1 MRKMLASLL
10 LSPGTPTLLGD
21 DWSAQPSGNNNA
33 DCQDNEIK
41 WLDWPR
47 LLSGRAC
54 QGRVR
59 AKVAHGS
66 PRAAN
71 AAARPPLLTGAYEE
85 ETGARARRE
94 RRPSNRSSGWCRP
107 PRRGVETV

>member
-54 QGRVR
+54 EGRVR
-59 AKVAHGS
+59 AQVAHGP

-71 AAARPPLLTGAYEE
+71 AARGPLLTGAYEE
-85 ETGARARRE
+85 ADRRAR
-94 RRPSNRSSGWCRP
+94 PA
-107 PRRGVETV
+107 